1 MRLWVGVA
9 VIAMLGMSS
18 MAAGAACPARP
29 SPPACLA
36 KTAPFAPAEQVDC
49 VGKAQ
54 RYFALA
60 DKYLECLRKEE
71 ARVRAQSDEARARL
85 VCRST
90 TKRPC

>member
-1 MRLWVGVA
+1 MRLSVGVA
-9 VIAMLGMSS
+9 IIAVLGVVST
-18 MAAGAACPARP
+18 AAGAACPARP

-36 KTAPFAPAEQVDC
+36 KKSPFAPAEQVDC

-60 DKYLECLRKEE
+60 DKYLACLREE
-71 ARVRAQSDEARARL
+71 EERVRTQSDEARARL
-85 VCRST
+85 ACRST